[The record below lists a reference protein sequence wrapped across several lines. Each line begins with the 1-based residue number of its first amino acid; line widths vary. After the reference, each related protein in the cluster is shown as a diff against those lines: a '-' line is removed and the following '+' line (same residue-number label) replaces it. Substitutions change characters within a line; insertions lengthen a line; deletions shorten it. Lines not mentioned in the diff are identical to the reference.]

1 MKIKYKILLV
11 RLAFFLSVIIGN
23 NTENDAIVDLS
34 VHDGQGGLLI
44 EWFAPSLIQVKEVK
58 VLRKKIGN
66 PNFILLSTILNNNG
80 RYLDKSCLEDTR
92 YYYKV
97 EIIQNNGTVITSDV
111 KRPSFGTCLESK
123 NGIIKNI
130 KIKSLRSLIIF
141 DLLNSL
147 DNSILDNQKKSL
159 SRLLNSTLEKN
170 TISWIENFPLEYLKE
185 SASLIN
191 HFSLLLEEYPTVE
204 KAIKYQPLF
213 SNKML
218 LTPTEWI
225 NNFNSEIITLQNE
238 WILLEAAY
246 PKAINYF
253 DKIDPLKI
261 VKYSY
266 NQDHKPVVNLFFFH
280 PEKLINKELFFLHD
294 DQYIEIDI
302 SEISNERNQEVQIP
316 EYWDHI
322 SLMMND
328 TLIEKYDL
336 IKNKNI
342 IYTLKREL
350 IPALDVK
357 SPFIK
362 VERQYSD
369 LRINEVQ
376 WNSLTKKLNLELTY
390 DLKPT
395 DRYSISC
402 SSQILWELNSE
413 NDFKNNF
420 IDSSFII
427 GSSGLESKVIEI
439 NIKEKSRN
447 QTLEYIVLNKSS
459 FLRARNEEL
468 KWFQEDK
475 ETFGRSNK
483 ESSLNYDS
491 SLVPELFVLYQNYPN
506 PFNGQTRIAF
516 DLLGD
521 AVVSLFVADATG
533 RIHNKILEKEFI
545 TSGSYTFSWN
555 GDKRSTGIYF
565 ITLQAQV
572 DELPPAII
580 SKKMIYLK

>member
-1 MKIKYKILLV
+1 MRIKYKILLV
-11 RLAFFLSVIIGN
+11 RLAFFFSVIIGN
-23 NTENDAIVDLS
+23 NTEKDAIVDLS
-34 VHDGQGGLLI
+34 VYDGQGGLLI

-58 VLRKKIGN
+58 VLRKKIGES
-66 PNFILLSTILNNNG
+66 NFILLSTFPYNIG
-80 RYLDKSCLEDTR
+80 RYLDKGCLEDTR
-92 YYYKV
+92 YYYKI
-97 EIIQNNGTVITSDV
+97 EITQNNGTVITSDV
-111 KRPSFGTCLESK
+111 KRPSFGTCLESQ
-123 NGIIKNI
+123 NGIVKNI
-130 KIKSLRSLIIF
+130 EIKSLRSLIIF

-147 DNSILDNQKKSL
+147 DNSNLDNQKKSL
-159 SRLLNSTLEKN
+159 SILLNSILEKKKV
-170 TISWIENFPLEYLKE
+170 SWIENFPLKYLKE
-185 SASLIN
+185 SAPLIN
-191 HFSLLLEEYPTVE
+191 HFSLLLEEYPAVE
-204 KAIKYQPLF
+204 RAIKYQPIF
-213 SNKML
+213 SNTML

-225 NNFNSEIITLQNE
+225 SNFSNEIITLQNE

-246 PKAINYF
+246 PQAINYF

-261 VKYSY
+261 VKCYY
-266 NQDHKPVVNLFFFH
+266 DQDHKPVVNLFFFH
-280 PEKLINKELFFLHD
+280 PEKLINKELFLLHD

-302 SEISNERNQEVQIP
+302 SKISNERNQEVKIP

-342 IYTLKREL
+342 IYTLKGEL

-362 VERQYSD
+362 VEREYSD

-376 WNSLTKKLNLELTY
+376 WNNLTQKLNLELTY

-395 DRYSISC
+395 DYYSVSC
-402 SSQILWELNSE
+402 SSQNLWELKSE
-413 NDFKNNF
+413 TDFKNNF
-420 IDSSFII
+420 IDSSFNI
-427 GSSGLESKVIEI
+427 GSFGLESKVIAI
-439 NIKEKSRN
+439 NIIEKSQNRA
-447 QTLEYIVLNKSS
+447 LEYIVLNELS

-468 KWFQEDK
+468 KWSQVDK

-483 ESSLNYDS
+483 ESNLNYDS

-545 TSGSYTFSWN
+545 TSGSYTFLWN

-580 SKKMIYLK
+580 SRKMIYLK

>member
-1 MKIKYKILLV
+1 MRIKYKILLV
-11 RLAFFLSVIIGN
+11 RLAFFFSVIIGN
-23 NTENDAIVDLS
+23 NTEKDAIVDLS
-34 VHDGQGGLLI
+34 VYDGQGGLLI
-44 EWFAPSLIQVKEVK
+44 EWFAPGSIQVKEVK
-58 VLRKKIGN
+58 VLRKKIGES
-66 PNFILLSTILNNNG
+66 NFILLSTFPYNIG
-80 RYLDKSCLEDTR
+80 RYLDKGCLEDTR
-92 YYYKV
+92 YYYKI
-97 EIIQNNGTVITSDV
+97 EITQNNGTVITSDV
-111 KRPSFGTCLESK
+111 KRPSFGTCLESQ
-123 NGIIKNI
+123 NGIGKNI

-147 DNSILDNQKKSL
+147 DNSKLDNQKKSL
-159 SRLLNSTLEKN
+159 SILLNSILEKKIVN
-170 TISWIENFPLEYLKE
+170 WIENFPLKYLKE
-185 SASLIN
+185 SAPLIN
-191 HFSLLLEEYPTVE
+191 HFSLLLGEYPAVE
-204 KAIKYQPLF
+204 RAIKYQPIF
-213 SNKML
+213 SNTML

-225 NNFNSEIITLQNE
+225 GNFSNEIITLQNE

-246 PKAINYF
+246 PQAINYF
-253 DKIDPLKI
+253 DKIDPMKI
-261 VKYSY
+261 VKCSY
-266 NQDHKPVVNLFFFH
+266 DQDHKPVVNLFFFH

-302 SEISNERNQEVQIP
+302 SKISNERNQEVKIP

-342 IYTLKREL
+342 IYTLKGEL

-362 VERQYSD
+362 VEREYSD

-376 WNSLTKKLNLELTY
+376 WNNLTQKLNLELTY

-395 DRYSISC
+395 DHYSVSC
-402 SSQILWELNSE
+402 SSQNLWELKSE
-413 NDFKNNF
+413 TDFKNNF
-420 IDSSFII
+420 IDSSFNI
-427 GSSGLESKVIEI
+427 GSFGLESKVITI
-439 NIKEKSRN
+439 NIIEKSQNRA
-447 QTLEYIVLNKSS
+447 LEYIVLNELS

-468 KWFQEDK
+468 KWSQVDK

-483 ESSLNYDS
+483 ESNLNYDS

-545 TSGSYTFSWN
+545 TSGSYTFLWN

-580 SKKMIYLK
+580 SRKMIYLK

>member
-1 MKIKYKILLV
+1 MRIKYKILLV
-11 RLAFFLSVIIGN
+11 RLAFFFSVIIGN
-23 NTENDAIVDLS
+23 NTEKDAIVDLS
-34 VHDGQGGLLI
+34 VYDGQGGLLI
-44 EWFAPSLIQVKEVK
+44 EWFAPGSIQVKEVK
-58 VLRKKIGN
+58 VLRKKIGES
-66 PNFILLSTILNNNG
+66 NFILLSTFPYNIG
-80 RYLDKSCLEDTR
+80 RYLDKGCLEDTR
-92 YYYKV
+92 YYYKI
-97 EIIQNNGTVITSDV
+97 EITQNNGTVITSDV
-111 KRPSFGTCLESK
+111 KRPSFGTCLESQ
-123 NGIIKNI
+123 NGIVKNI

-147 DNSILDNQKKSL
+147 DNSKLDNQKKSL
-159 SRLLNSTLEKN
+159 SILLNSILEKKTVN
-170 TISWIENFPLEYLKE
+170 WIENFPLKYLKE
-185 SASLIN
+185 SAPLIN
-191 HFSLLLEEYPTVE
+191 HFSLLLGEYPAVE
-204 KAIKYQPLF
+204 RAIKYQPIF
-213 SNKML
+213 SNTML

-225 NNFNSEIITLQNE
+225 SNFSNEIITLQNE

-246 PKAINYF
+246 PQAINYF
-253 DKIDPLKI
+253 DKIDPMKI
-261 VKYSY
+261 VKCSY
-266 NQDHKPVVNLFFFH
+266 DQDHKPVVNLFFFH

-302 SEISNERNQEVQIP
+302 SKISNERNQEVKIP

-342 IYTLKREL
+342 IYTLKGEL

-362 VERQYSD
+362 VEREYSD

-376 WNSLTKKLNLELTY
+376 WNNLTQKLNLELTY

-395 DRYSISC
+395 DHYSVSC
-402 SSQILWELNSE
+402 SSQNLWELKSE
-413 NDFKNNF
+413 TDFKNNF
-420 IDSSFII
+420 IDSSFNI
-427 GSSGLESKVIEI
+427 GSFGLESKVIAI
-439 NIKEKSRN
+439 NIIEKSQNRA
-447 QTLEYIVLNKSS
+447 LEYIVLNELS

-468 KWFQEDK
+468 KWSQVDK

-483 ESSLNYDS
+483 ESNLNYDS

-545 TSGSYTFSWN
+545 TSGSYTFLWN

-580 SKKMIYLK
+580 SRKMIYLK